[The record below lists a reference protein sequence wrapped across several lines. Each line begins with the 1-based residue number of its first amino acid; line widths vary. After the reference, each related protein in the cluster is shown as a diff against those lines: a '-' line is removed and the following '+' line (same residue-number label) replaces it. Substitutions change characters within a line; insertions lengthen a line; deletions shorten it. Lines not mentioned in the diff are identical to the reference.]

1 MSDETIAVASAAV
14 ARIRRL
20 VDEGKVDDPL
30 VIAFVRSIEERLDAD
45 EADEITAAQLER
57 LVELSEDLLGR
68 LGHERGTAD
77 VPDARKR
84 HES

>member
-1 MSDETIAVASAAV
+1 MSDETIAVSSAAV
-14 ARIRRL
+14 AGIRRL

-84 HES
+84 HET

>member
-1 MSDETIAVASAAV
+1 MSDETIAVSSAAV
-14 ARIRRL
+14 AGIRRL

-57 LVELSEDLLGR
+57 LVELL
-68 LGHERGTAD
+68 RGSPRTFGA
-77 VPDARKR
+77 
-84 HES
+84 